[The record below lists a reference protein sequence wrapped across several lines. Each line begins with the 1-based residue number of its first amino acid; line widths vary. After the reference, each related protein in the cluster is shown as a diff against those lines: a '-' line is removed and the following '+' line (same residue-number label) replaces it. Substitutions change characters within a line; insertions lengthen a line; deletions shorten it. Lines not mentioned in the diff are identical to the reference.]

1 MIRMIAL
8 CLAMLQVCAGLSSYD
23 TRVHSLGRSPKP
35 FTHPGALHS
44 AEDLIRVR
52 QHVQNHDEPWYTAFQ
67 HLEAS
72 TLAQLS
78 WVAKPHNLLIRG
90 TNATYTVTNTY
101 TDAYRD
107 THSAYQL
114 TLRWLLTGNTSYAD
128 HAVSII
134 DSWSSVLTGITG
146 TEDLYLAAGLYGYQ
160 FANVGELLRVYSG
173 WAAENRTA
181 FVNMLANI
189 FAPYN
194 HDFLEHHN
202 NKQDF
207 YYANWDLCNI
217 ASLMAIGIFTDN
229 HTMYDY
235 AVDYFRNG
243 LPNDIVAN
251 GALPFFSI
259 ANFTEENSGK
269 TLMEIQESG
278 RDQGHALLCMALL
291 GVIGQQ
297 GYNQDVDLYGQF
309 GHEILNAAEYVAK
322 YNTGHDVPYTAYESW
337 EGNLTVI
344 SAKSRYDVR
353 PGYEALVSYY
363 SELKG
368 MNASWSEAFRD
379 YVNANMTLN
388 IEGGGGDYG
397 PNSGGFDTFGYGT
410 LMYRLKGV
418 EG

>member
-1 MIRMIAL
+1 MLRL
-8 CLAMLQVCAGLSSYD
+8 LAVFQTILQVCAGLPFHD
-23 TRVHSLGRSPKP
+23 ASPLLPGHFPRP
-35 FTHPGALHS
+35 FAHPGALHS
-44 AEDLIRVR
+44 AQDLIRVR
-52 QHVQNHDEPWYTAFQ
+52 QHVENHDEPWYTAFQ
-67 HLEAS
+67 HLETS

-78 WVAKPHNLLIRG
+78 WVAKPHDLLIRG
-90 TNATYTVTNTY
+90 TNATYTTPNTY

-107 THSAYQL
+107 AHSAYQL
-114 TLRWLLTGNTSYAD
+114 TLRWLFTNNTSYAD

-134 DSWSSVLTGITG
+134 DSWSSALTDIAG
-146 TEDLYLAAGLYGYQ
+146 TEDMYLAAGLYGYQ

-181 FVNMLANI
+181 FANMLTNI
-189 FAPYN
+189 FAPYS

-235 AVDYFRNG
+235 AVNYFRNG
-243 LPNDIVAN
+243 LPNNVVAN

-259 ANFTEENSGK
+259 ANFTEEGSGK

-297 GYNQDVDLYGQF
+297 GYNQGVDLYGQF
-309 GHEILNAAEYVAK
+309 GHQILNAAEYVAK

-353 PGYEALVSYY
+353 PGYEALVSHYADRR
-363 SELKG
+363 G

-379 YVNANMTLN
+379 YVNANKTLGV
-388 IEGGGGDYG
+388 EGGGGDYG
-397 PNSGGFDTFGYGT
+397 PNSGGFDTFGHGT

-418 EG
+418 

>member
-1 MIRMIAL
+1 MFGL
-8 CLAMLQVCAGLSSYD
+8 LAVSLAVLQVCAGLAFHD
-23 TRVHSLGRSPKP
+23 ASLPLPGHLSKP
-35 FTHPGALHS
+35 FAHPGALHS
-44 AEDLIRVR
+44 AQDLIRVH

-67 HLEAS
+67 HLELS

-78 WVAKPHNLLIRG
+78 WVAKPHDLLIRG
-90 TNATYTVTNTY
+90 TNATYTVPNTY

-107 THSAYQL
+107 AHSAYQL
-114 TLRWLLTGNTSYAD
+114 TLRWLLTDNTTYAD
-128 HAVSII
+128 HAASIL
-134 DSWSSVLTGITG
+134 DSWSSVLTDITG
-146 TEDLYLAAGLYGYQ
+146 TEDMYLAAGLYGYQ
-160 FANVGELLRVYSG
+160 FANVGELLQVYPG
-173 WAAENRTA
+173 WAAKNRTA
-181 FVNMLANI
+181 FANMLTNI

-194 HDFLEHHN
+194 HDFLENHN
-202 NKQDF
+202 NKQNF

-217 ASLMAIGIFTDN
+217 ASLMAIGIFTNN
-229 HTMYDY
+229 HTMYHY
-235 AVDYFRNG
+235 AVNYFRNG
-243 LPNDIVAN
+243 LPNNVVAN

-259 ANFTEENSGK
+259 ANFTEEGSAK

-297 GYNQDVDLYGQF
+297 GYNQGVDLYGQF

-344 SAKSRYDVR
+344 SANSRYDVR
-353 PGYEALVSYY
+353 PGYEALVSHY
-363 SELKG
+363 SDLKG

-379 YVNANMTLN
+379 YVNANTTLE

-410 LMYRLKGV
+410 LMYRLKGA
-418 EG
+418 